1 MEKLLRL
8 MQLWKWNFTNR
19 CMKKDII
26 MLLVLTFFCICLS
39 NNSIKKPDNLINQEK
54 MEAILYDLSIINSI
68 KPSSYKNPN
77 YSDISLDSYIFLKYG
92 VDSLQLVQS
101 ENYFSKNPKIYLKIY
116 NNVEKRLKKTKDS
129 LNKINLNN

>member
-1 MEKLLRL
+1 

-26 MLLVLTFFCICLS
+26 MLLVLTFFCSCLS

-68 KPSSYKNPN
+68 RPSSYKNPN
-77 YSDISLDSYIFLKYG
+77 YSDISLDSFIFLKYG
-92 VDSLQLVQS
+92 VDSLQLIQS
-101 ENYFSKNPKIYLKIY
+101 ENYYSKIPKIYLKIY

>member
-1 MEKLLRL
+1 
-8 MQLWKWNFTNR
+8 
-19 CMKKDII
+19 MKKDII
-26 MLLVLTFFCICLS
+26 LLLVLTFFSSCLS

-68 KPSSYKNPN
+68 RSSSYKNPN

-101 ENYFSKNPKIYLKIY
+101 ESYYSKTPKIYLKIY

-129 LNKINLNN
+129 LNKINLSN

>member
-1 MEKLLRL
+1 MGKNIR
-8 MQLWKWNFTNR
+8 
-19 CMKKDII
+19 I
-26 MLLVLTFFCICLS
+26 LLVITFFCSCSS

-54 MEAILYDLSIINSI
+54 MEAILFDLSIINSI
-68 KPSSYKNPN
+68 RPSSYKNPN
-77 YSDISLDSYIFLKYG
+77 YSDMSLDSYIFLKYG

-101 ENYFSKNPKIYLKIY
+101 ESYYSKIPKIYLKIY

>member
-26 MLLVLTFFCICLS
+26 MLLVLTFFCSCLS

-92 VDSLQLVQS
+92 VDSLQLIQS
-101 ENYFSKNPKIYLKIY
+101 ENYYSKIPKLYLKIY
-116 NNVEKRLKKTKDS
+116 NNVEKRLEKTKDS